1 MSLEQKL
8 AEIRNYAKS
17 RIPSAALAVMEE
29 ATIALR
35 GSGILSGVIKPG
47 QMLPDFALCS
57 ARGNTVR
64 SSELLARGP
73 LVITIFRG
81 QW

>member
-17 RIPSAALAVMEE
+17 RIPPAALAVMEE

-35 GSGILSGVIKPG
+35 ESGILSCVIKPG
-47 QMLPDFALCS
+47 QMLPDFALC
-57 ARGNTVR
+57 
-64 SSELLARGP
+64 RGP
-73 LVITIFRG
+73 RPPLRVARRREA
-81 QW
+81 